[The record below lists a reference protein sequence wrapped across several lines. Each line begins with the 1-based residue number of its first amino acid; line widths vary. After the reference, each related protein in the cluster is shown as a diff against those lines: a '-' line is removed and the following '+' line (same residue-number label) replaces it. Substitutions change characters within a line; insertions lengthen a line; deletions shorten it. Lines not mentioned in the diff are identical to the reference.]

1 MADIQ
6 PVATLPVDHSR
17 AAHIAADG
25 RAQHAPTDEKQ
36 EGVVGHAKDV
46 LTRKRNVTR
55 VEHAQINEA
64 IAQGIAENVD
74 DFMVSYSNLND
85 KRYYADG
92 HRHSCKRQTKPTNE
106 SVG

>member
-17 AAHIAADG
+17 A
-25 RAQHAPTDEKQ
+25 PTGEKH
-36 EGVVGHAKDV
+36 EGVVAQAKGA
-46 LTRKRNVTR
+46 LTGKRHVTR

-85 KRYYADG
+85 KRYSADG
-92 HRHSCKRQTKPTNE
+92 HRHSCKRQTKPTSE